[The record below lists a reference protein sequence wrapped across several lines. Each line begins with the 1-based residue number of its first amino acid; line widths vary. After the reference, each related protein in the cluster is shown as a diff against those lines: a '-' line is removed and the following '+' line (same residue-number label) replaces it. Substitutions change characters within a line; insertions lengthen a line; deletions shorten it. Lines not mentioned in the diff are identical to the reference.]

1 MRLVLIADL
10 HFGHESPS
18 LVPRLHAAIAE
29 ARPDLVVVAG
39 DFVQRAR
46 ASQFRPAR
54 AFVDELTV
62 PWIAVP
68 GNHDIPLFN
77 LPARLVAP
85 RSAYRRWI
93 ASETEPLWDGDAV
106 RVIGVDTTDRWS
118 HQRGRVT
125 RRQRNRVGAMI
136 REAGDRLPIVLA
148 HHPFHHRPEVA
159 KSLMR
164 GAPEALRAWGDAGA
178 HVILSGHLHTFLVEP
193 FVARKTDGQTLQVH
207 CGTSASSRLRGQDND
222 FAVLDVGDRKIKVT
236 RMVFSDGASFARASR
251 MVYAVGP
258 AGWEPVRE

>member
-18 LVPRLHAAIAE
+18 LVSRLHAAITG
-29 ARPDLVVVAG
+29 ARPDLIVVAG

-46 ASQFRPAR
+46 ASQYRPAR
-54 AFVDELTV
+54 AFVDELTA

-77 LPARLVAP
+77 LPARLLAP
-85 RSAYRRWI
+85 RAAFRRWI
-93 ASETEPLWDGDAV
+93 GPETEPVWEGDGA
-106 RVIGVDTTDRWS
+106 RVIGLDTTDRWS
-118 HQRGRVT
+118 HQRGRVDK
-125 RRQRNRVGAMI
+125 RQIDRVGAMI
-136 REAGDRLPIVLA
+136 REAGDRLPIILA

-164 GAPEALRAWGDAGA
+164 GAPEALDAWAECGA

-193 FVARKTDGQTLQVH
+193 FVARKSDGQTLQVH

-222 FAVLDVGDRKIKVT
+222 FAILDVGHRSIEVT
-236 RMVFSDGASFARASR
+236 RMVFSEGAAFDRASR
-251 MVYAVGP
+251 MAYTAGP
-258 AGWEPVRE
+258 DGWVQA